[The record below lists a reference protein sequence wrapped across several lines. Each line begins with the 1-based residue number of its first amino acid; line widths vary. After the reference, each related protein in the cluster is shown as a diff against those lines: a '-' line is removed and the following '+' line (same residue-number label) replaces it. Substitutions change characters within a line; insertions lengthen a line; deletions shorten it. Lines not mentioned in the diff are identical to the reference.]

1 MYKRQGYV
9 GYDEGGQLTEAV
21 RRKPYSVVLFDEI
34 EKAHPDVFNVL
45 LQVLDDGRITD
56 SQGRTVDFKNTI
68 LIMTSNIGAN
78 YLLEGIK
85 EDGSIDEQSQEM
97 VMDDL
102 KAHFRPECLNR
113 LDEIIM
119 FKPLTKTNV
128 RSIIDLLVA
137 DVNRRL
143 EAVSYTHL
151 SGCGKSGGNTE
162 VKQNENSNKI
172 TLMTQDTTYG
182 KAFDEYIHKAEEATG
197 LEIETIAC
205 PTNTD
210 DRQAKITTIL
220 SSGDD
225 SIDVVTIND
234 EMMSGF
240 KNTGYL
246 EPLQDTVM
254 TPEIM
259 ENFPQKYMQEMT
271 MVGDNVYSVPCFMDV
286 LAFWVDE
293 EKMANAGLTEIKTK
307 EAFEKYTNEGYDVI
321 CLTGSS
327 KTSGTYQS
335 ARCV

>member
-1 MYKRQGYV
+1 MSV
-9 GYDEGGQLTEAV
+9 G
-21 RRKPYSVVLFDEI
+21 LF
-34 EKAHPDVFNVL
+34 
-45 LQVLDDGRITD
+45 
-56 SQGRTVDFKNTI
+56 
-68 LIMTSNIGAN
+68 
-78 YLLEGIK
+78 
-85 EDGSIDEQSQEM
+85 
-97 VMDDL
+97 
-102 KAHFRPECLNR
+102 
-113 LDEIIM
+113 
-119 FKPLTKTNV
+119 
-128 RSIIDLLVA
+128 
-137 DVNRRL
+137 
-143 EAVSYTHL
+143 

-259 ENFPQKYMQEMT
+259 ENF
-271 MVGDNVYSVPCFMDV
+271 
-286 LAFWVDE
+286 
-293 EKMANAGLTEIKTK
+293 TEIY
-307 EAFEKYTNEGYDVI
+307 AGNDNGRRQ
-321 CLTGSS
+321 CLFSS
-327 KTSGTYQS
+327 LFYGCSCFLG
-335 ARCV
+335 

>member
-1 MYKRQGYV
+1 MKKRIV
-9 GYDEGGQLTEAV
+9 
-21 RRKPYSVVLFDEI
+21 S
-34 EKAHPDVFNVL
+34 VL
-45 LQVLDDGRITD
+45 LIATMSVGL
-56 SQGRTVDFKNTI
+56 F
-68 LIMTSNIGAN
+68 
-78 YLLEGIK
+78 
-85 EDGSIDEQSQEM
+85 
-97 VMDDL
+97 
-102 KAHFRPECLNR
+102 
-113 LDEIIM
+113 
-119 FKPLTKTNV
+119 
-128 RSIIDLLVA
+128 
-137 DVNRRL
+137 
-143 EAVSYTHL
+143 

-271 MVGDNVYSVPCFMDV
+271 MVGDNVYSVP
-286 LAFWVDE
+286 
-293 EKMANAGLTEIKTK
+293 
-307 EAFEKYTNEGYDVI
+307 
-321 CLTGSS
+321 
-327 KTSGTYQS
+327 
-335 ARCV
+335 

>member
-1 MYKRQGYV
+1 MKKRIV
-9 GYDEGGQLTEAV
+9 
-21 RRKPYSVVLFDEI
+21 S
-34 EKAHPDVFNVL
+34 VL
-45 LQVLDDGRITD
+45 LIATMSVGL
-56 SQGRTVDFKNTI
+56 F
-68 LIMTSNIGAN
+68 
-78 YLLEGIK
+78 
-85 EDGSIDEQSQEM
+85 
-97 VMDDL
+97 
-102 KAHFRPECLNR
+102 
-113 LDEIIM
+113 
-119 FKPLTKTNV
+119 
-128 RSIIDLLVA
+128 
-137 DVNRRL
+137 
-143 EAVSYTHL
+143 

-307 EAFEKYTNEGYDVI
+307 EDFEKYVEANSSDGKYGYGDAWEKTYVFNSIGTFVNLFGGDYYDWTNPKTQEAVKFMYDMMKKKETPISQLADQYDPMMQKFFDGEYASIFMYVGAIQSFVNSGKYGPDKQHIAPMPTFENKAAYISTWGYV
-321 CLTGSS
+321 LNSAS
-327 KTSGTYQS
+327 KK
-335 ARCV
+335 